1 MKGTCYEVRKTFPIK
16 ISLYNKHTHFNNT
29 SHMHIF
35 ESLTTSSISK
45 AVLQSTP
52 PPAFQWGLPY
62 PQITSVLSF
71 SQICQVDQCS
81 PGPAPAEV
89 F

>member
-1 MKGTCYEVRKTFPIK
+1 MCSLPYNRTHHTGNSLPVLKLYLSLSSNSKGIAT
-16 ISLYNKHTHFNNT
+16 ISLPSPHPTK
-29 SHMHIF
+29 
-35 ESLTTSSISK
+35 
-45 AVLQSTP
+45 
-52 PPAFQWGLPY
+52 AFQEGLPY